1 MTASTFPYGYESK
14 CNNQIDLCTMIAYD
28 KQNCTK
34 LFIMRCVLQN
44 NIAMIAR
51 TFPHDYQY
59 LQQSDAIGTTIA
71 YDKQYCTKLFIM
83 RCVRQ
88 NNIAMTAS
96 TFSHSYLVQHQIAIC
111 TIAYD
116 KQYCTNVGV
125 YRKITLQLL
134 QVHSHMVISVVQ
146 QIAL

>member
-1 MTASTFPYGYESK
+1 
-14 CNNQIDLCTMIAYD
+14 
-28 KQNCTK
+28 
-34 LFIMRCVLQN
+34 
-44 NIAMIAR
+44 MIAR

-59 LQQSDAIGTTIA
+59 VQQSDAIGTTIA

-88 NNIAMTAS
+88 DNIAMTAS
-96 TFSHSYLVQHQIAIC
+96 TFSQAINIVQHEIAIC

-134 QVHSHMVISVVQ
+134 QVHSHMVICVVQ
-146 QIAL
+146 QIAICATKFAND